1 MWHTIFHSFT
11 ETLMLLP
18 FLFLSYLL
26 MEFLEHKSGDAAEK
40 LLRGSGKI
48 GPLLG
53 SAFSIVPQCGFS
65 VAATGL
71 YTGRVITVGT
81 LIAVYLSTSDEM
93 LPILISEGISTPFI
107 LKILATKLI
116 IGISA
121 GFIIDLIISF
131 IRKKRHTVQKPQI
144 EELCEREHCHC
155 HHNIFLS
162 ALKHTAQVALFI
174 FLFTFILHGAI
185 ELIGEDN
192 IKDLALGNPVIGN
205 MIASLLGLIPNCA
218 SSVIIT
224 ELYIEGVI
232 SIGAMLSGLLVNSG
246 VALAVL
252 FKNNRPISD
261 SFRILIILLIL
272 SFAIGT
278 VIDLTPIAKILSL

>member
-1 MWHTIFHSFT
+1 MWHILLHSAK

-26 MEFLEHKSGDAAEK
+26 MEFLEHKSGNAAEK
-40 LLRGSGKI
+40 LLKGSGRI
-48 GPLLG
+48 GPVIG
-53 SAFSIVPQCGFS
+53 SVFSVIPQCGFS

-93 LPILISEGISTPFI
+93 LPILVSEGIGLPFI

-116 IGISA
+116 IGICA
-121 GFIIDLIISF
+121 GFIIDLIFSL
-131 IRKKRHTVQKPQI
+131 IRKRKNRVQKPQI

-155 HHNIFLS
+155 HHNIALS
-162 ALKHTAQVALFI
+162 ALKHTAQVALFV
-174 FLFTFILHGAI
+174 FLFTFLLHGAI
-185 ELIGEDN
+185 ELIGEN
-192 IKDLALGNPVIGN
+192 NLKSLAVSN
-205 MIASLLGLIPNCA
+205 SLLGNLMTALLGLVPNCA

-232 SIGAMLSGLLVNSG
+232 SVGSMLSGLLVNSG

-261 SFRILIILLIL
+261 SFRILAILFLVSL
-272 SFAIGT
+272 ALGT
-278 VIDLTPIAKILSL
+278 LIDLTPIAKILSL